1 VATRGEFLAWC
12 AAQVGTR
19 EDPVGSNRQRY
30 AALAGHANGAAWCA
44 TFLVAGARI
53 TGLQL
58 PDGAGSAW
66 TPSVEAAFKRAGRLG
81 REPKVGAFAFV
92 YFPSLGR
99 VAHVG
104 VVWKVEA
111 GQVRLIEGNTNQHG
125 GREGIEV
132 AKRIRPIGRRTGEVG
147 IRSYGYPAYTAPSVP
162 KPKPLPKPQPSP
174 QPRPQPEEDDMR
186 AIFVGPEK
194 EDQRPG
200 DHLLVVS
207 PAGVSIVW
215 SAAHRR
221 LLEGLGVPEEAK
233 SVPRRDYDTLRRAA
247 GLSGDD
253 ARLVAEEVRALVAP
267 SVRPT

>member
-19 EDPVGSNRQRY
+19 EDPVGSNQQRY
-30 AALAGHANGAAWCA
+30 AALAGHANGFAWCS
-44 TFLVAGARI
+44 TFLVAGARL
-53 TGLQL
+53 TGLRL
-58 PDGAGSAW
+58 PDGAESAW

-81 REPKVGAFAFV
+81 RVPKVGAFAFV

-147 IRSYGYPAYTAPSVP
+147 IRSYGYPAYAAAP
-162 KPKPLPKPQPSP
+162 KPVQPVP
-174 QPRPQPEEDDMR
+174 VPVPVPQPEEDEMK
-186 AIFVGPEK
+186 AVFVTPRKGE
-194 EDQRPG
+194 ERPG
-200 DHLLVVS
+200 DELLVVS
-207 PAGVSIVW
+207 AAGVQVVESK
-215 SAAHRR
+215 AHQ
-221 LLEGLGVPEEAK
+221 LLLVKLGVPAEAER
-233 SVPRRDYDTLRRAA
+233 VGRRDYDTLRASAVLRV
-247 GLSGDD
+247 SGSDL
-253 ARLVAEEVRALVAP
+253 RRIAEEVRAHVAP